1 MSNGSSQSLPSHGQ
15 ALSPGTQLE
24 EFIIERVLGSGGFGI
39 TYLARDGRLGR
50 RVVIKEN
57 LPVQFCWREQ
67 SSLTVRPR
75 NTDGEDA
82 DNFQYTLDSFEREA
96 TTLASLDHSG
106 IVKVLRSFEANGTAY
121 FVMPFVEGT
130 ALDEVIRNRREKGQE
145 FAEEEIWA
153 MLSKVLDALAYLHE
167 RGIYHRDIK
176 PGNIL
181 ITSTGEPVL
190 IDFGAARQRLS
201 ERSLTVIESAG
212 YTPFEQLQT
221 RGKVGPWSDL
231 YALAA
236 TFYKI
241 ITGETPAKAADR
253 VMDDPLV
260 PLAQRAEF
268 EGRYSPGLL
277 ESIDQALAPNA
288 GNRFQTSEAWKAW
301 AWGIPNQASS
311 HSVHSTPE
319 PFLDESAT
327 MVRRPR
333 RAGSDSPSA
342 SKQGVPPAQTHIVE
356 SPQTSPPSP
365 PPQAMSPVPRAVI
378 PAGKA
383 SVGAGPKPAP
393 PTHRPL
399 PAPRKGSRSPVLI
412 FSFAAILMM
421 VGVGWWWFG
430 VRVPVPF
437 VVAPSQQAA
446 QPPAAVVLQP
456 GARDAIPEP
465 DGPETQAKMKIEKE
479 RSEEEARR
487 NLPIQV
493 PPELLLPLR
502 HNVGQATIELSNSL
516 LHRV

>member
-1 MSNGSSQSLPSHGQ
+1 MSNDSSQPAPSHGQ

-24 EFIIERVLGSGGFGI
+24 EFVIERVLGSGGFGI

-75 NTDGEDA
+75 HADGDDA
-82 DNFQYTLDSFEREA
+82 ENFLYTLNSFEREA
-96 TTLASLDHSG
+96 TTLASLDHPG

-130 ALDEVIRNRREKGQE
+130 ALDEVIRERRENRKE
-145 FAEEEIWA
+145 FAEEEIQA
-153 MLSKVLDALAYLHE
+153 MLTKVLDALAYLHD

-221 RGKVGPWSDL
+221 RGKVGPWSDI

-236 TFYKI
+236 TFHKA

-253 VMDDPLV
+253 IMDDPVV
-260 PLAQRAEF
+260 PLAQRGEF
-268 EGRYSPGLL
+268 QGKYSARLL
-277 ESIDQALAPNA
+277 ESIDLALAPNA
-288 GNRFQTSEAWKAW
+288 ANRFQTSGAWKAW
-301 AWGIPNQASS
+301 AWGSPNEKVSQSIQ
-311 HSVHSTPE
+311 STSE
-319 PFLDESAT
+319 PVSDESAT

-333 RAGSDSPSA
+333 RASSDSPSA
-342 SKQGVPPAQTHIVE
+342 SKQGASPAQTDIVE
-356 SPQTSPPSP
+356 SSQTSSASPPPEFISPSIQVGSSDGKVRAGAAPSP
-365 PPQAMSPVPRAVI
+365 PRSAPARRSGPRPAVLISSLSVFLVIGGLGWGWLRKGVTELPVPSPQEVKSPKI
-378 PAGKA
+378 EVLPSVVEDA
-383 SVGAGPKPAP
+383 SR
-393 PTHRPL
+393 TTD
-399 PAPRKGSRSPVLI
+399 
-412 FSFAAILMM
+412 AAE
-421 VGVGWWWFG
+421 
-430 VRVPVPF
+430 
-437 VVAPSQQAA
+437 S
-446 QPPAAVVLQP
+446 
-456 GARDAIPEP
+456 
-465 DGPETQAKMKIEKE
+465 QAKLKIEKE

-487 NLPIQV
+487 NSPIQV
-493 PPELLLPLR
+493 PPELLVPMK
-502 HNVGQATIELSNSL
+502 HNDG
-516 LHRV
+516 